1 MVALP
6 LQRGGKLFLRT
17 VTLCSA
23 FVYLQVTVEVI
34 LCDRVDDSVI
44 QQKTSDDVF
53 ARLTS
58 SLAQESDPDM

>member
-1 MVALP
+1 MCFA
-6 LQRGGKLFLRT
+6 RGKLCSCT
-17 VTLCSA
+17 STLYSA
-23 FVYLQVTVEVI
+23 FVYLPVIVEVF
-34 LCDRVDDSVI
+34 LCRRIDDSVI